1 MGLPEIR
8 RRAGQHDPRAEYVL
22 GKRYANGNGVPQDFR
37 AAREWFLAAADQ
49 GHIAA
54 QGKLAALFWTG
65 RGVSQDCAKAYYWAL
80 LAQAGG
86 DKQSPLIVVSC
97 AARLSPAQISAEQ
110 RQAEQWLHSHHIGKA
125 E

>member
-1 MGLPEIR
+1 MDLSEVR
-8 RRAGQHDPRAEYVL
+8 RLAGQHDPRAEYVL
-22 GKRYANGNGVPQDFR
+22 GKRYVNGDGLPRDYR
-37 AAREWFLAAADQ
+37 AARDWFLAAADQ

-54 QGKLAALFWTG
+54 QGKLAALFWKG
-65 RGVSQDCAKAYYWAL
+65 KGVPQDYAKAYYWAL

-86 DKQSPLIVVSC
+86 DKQSPSIVAGC

-110 RQAEQWLHSHHIGKA
+110 KQANQWLHSHPIGKP